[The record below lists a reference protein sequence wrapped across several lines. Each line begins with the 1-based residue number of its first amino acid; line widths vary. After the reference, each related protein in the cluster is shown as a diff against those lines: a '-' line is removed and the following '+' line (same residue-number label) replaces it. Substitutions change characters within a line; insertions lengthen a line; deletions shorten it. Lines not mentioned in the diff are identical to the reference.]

1 MVVRTWSEPIC
12 LRGPRSRSAA
22 PRHTTKQP
30 LSLSRV
36 NTLPQ
41 GRFTLSAI
49 MDLATR
55 LIAQRNQFGLTPSA
69 RCRIDAGSTAGLENE
84 IDDAIFNQKAQLLV
98 LPKPG

>member
-1 MVVRTWSEPIC
+1 
-12 LRGPRSRSAA
+12 
-22 PRHTTKQP
+22 
-30 LSLSRV
+30 
-36 NTLPQ
+36 
-41 GRFTLSAI
+41 